1 MRQNQLHFAEMN
13 MFYFPLLVLK
23 GIDFTTG
30 YVYFYPGD
38 LSKWQD
44 SFVFCLHRKDD

>member
-1 MRQNQLHFAEMN
+1 MVILPFGEMN

-30 YVYFYPGD
+30 MIFSFFPGD
-38 LSKWQD
+38 ENANGGGD
-44 SFVFCLHRKDD
+44 